1 MVDIIDALEKGG
13 FTTSN
18 WNRLGLRLRIKNDD
32 LTIIETNYPKDV
44 VRCLEE
50 CLVKWLKTGK
60 ATYTGLAEALKKMG
74 EGAAAD
80 HISSVMEERP
90 ENRSVLVDTLSVASV
105 KEERQERRRLLGK

>member
-1 MVDIIDALEKGG
+1 MYYCFLLSNEEVLNEDNLVDIIDALEEHG

-18 WNRLGLRLRIKNDD
+18 WRRLGLRLRIKNDD

-50 CLVKWLKTGK
+50 CLVKWLKTGE
-60 ATYTGLAEALKKMG
+60 ATYTELAKALKKIG

-80 HISSVMEERP
+80 HISSFLR
-90 ENRSVLVDTLSVASV
+90 
-105 KEERQERRRLLGK
+105 K